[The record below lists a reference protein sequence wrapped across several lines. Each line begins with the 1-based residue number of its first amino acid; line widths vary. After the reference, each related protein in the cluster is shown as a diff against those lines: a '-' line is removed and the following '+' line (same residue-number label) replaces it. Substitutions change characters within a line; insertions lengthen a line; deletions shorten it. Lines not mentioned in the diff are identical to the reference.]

1 MSKRGTLEYTCPS
14 HGGWG
19 MVRTAMLMPESC
31 QLFVCPPACGRHGA
45 LGAIRQ
51 GFKNRLSYLYLEES
65 DIVSGYDNA
74 IIETVGEFLERRKE
88 RPKVMVIFV
97 SCLDDL
103 IGTDGDAVIDAL
115 SDLYTDIKFCM
126 CHMNPISNDS
136 EEPPLVSLWKS
147 LYHLMEGTGS
157 EMVRKVNVIGSQ
169 VPVHEESELHEI
181 MKTLGI
187 QEVCHIGKCTSY
199 EEFRGM
205 GDNCLNIVVT
215 KSAEKAAQNL
225 FAASGMEYI
234 KAPVSYDYS
243 KIEENY
249 KQIFEKLLELNMV
262 TPKDVQ
268 AARTVLENKKGEARK
283 AVEQAKEL
291 IKKEKIYLDDS
302 AFANPFPVAK
312 FLIEQGFS
320 VDAVY
325 VSELDETEESYRWL
339 IENTET
345 AVKNAHGYL
354 AVKEW
359 QTDTPGIAM
368 GLEAAYMSG
377 SKHILSVFQDE
388 GMYGYYSVIQLM
400 EKLCACYRE
409 ETDLKEAINIAGLVV

>member
-74 IIETVGEFLERRKE
+74 IIETVGEFLERRKD

-115 SDLYTDIKFCM
+115 SEIYTDIKFCM

-147 LYHLMEGTGS
+147 LYHLMEGTDN

-169 VPVHEESELHEI
+169 VPVHEESELHEV
-181 MKTLGI
+181 MKALGM
-187 QEVCHIGKCTSY
+187 QEVCHIGKCTTY
-199 EEFRGM
+199 EEFRKM
-205 GDNCLNIVVT
+205 GDNCLNIVAA
-215 KSAEKAAQNL
+215 KSAEKAAKNL
-225 FAASGMEYI
+225 SQTFGMEYVLTPI
-234 KAPVSYDYS
+234 AYDYQ

-249 KQIFEKLLELNMV
+249 GQIFEKLLKLNLI
-262 TPKDVQ
+262 TEEDIQ
-268 AARTVLENKKGEARK
+268 AARKVLNNKEEEAIK

-291 IKKEKIYLDDS
+291 IKTEKLYLDDS

-325 VSELDETEESYRWL
+325 VSELDETDESYQWL
-339 IENTET
+339 RENTKT

-359 QTDTPGIAM
+359 QTDAPGIAI

-400 EKLCACYRE
+400 EKLCDCYGK